1 MLKGQIPRPLVL
13 LFCCF
18 KAERRGAKRSQL
30 FYSARIR
37 PSPLPI
43 TINHSPSMSTIPISL
58 TLGLTA
64 VTCTCP
70 VCFREWLQL
79 QQQGWPHGP
88 AWPRMACVAP
98 FHPTPH
104 PLWPCMALHG
114 PTWPCSPHSALHIPA
129 LSMVLSR
136 TNSPAAAGDRFSRPE
151 AQKGVEPRDGA
162 RLH

>member
-18 KAERRGAKRSQL
+18 KAERRGAKHSQL
-30 FYSARIR
+30 FYSVCIR

-43 TINHSPSMSTIPISL
+43 TINHYPSMSTISISL

-88 AWPRMACVAP
+88 AWPHMACVAP
-98 FHPTPH
+98 FHTTQPH
-104 PLWPCMALHG
+104 M
-114 PTWPCSPHSALHIPA
+114 ALHIPA
-129 LSMVLSR
+129 WPYMALF
-136 TNSPAAAGDRFSRPE
+136 TPFCPARPGTVHG
-151 AQKGVEPRDGA
+151 AEPHQQPRSCRGSLQQA
-162 RLH
+162 RSSKRC

>member
-64 VTCTCP
+64 VTCTSRVLQGMASAAAAGVATWPRMAPHGLRGP
-70 VCFREWLQL
+70 VPPHTPPLMAL
-79 QQQGWPHGP
+79 HGP
-88 AWPRMACVAP
+88 AWPY
-98 FHPTPH
+98 
-104 PLWPCMALHG
+104 MALFTPFCPAHPGTVHG
-114 PTWPCSPHSALHIPA
+114 AEPHQQPRS
-129 LSMVLSR
+129 SR
-136 TNSPAAAGDRFSRPE
+136 GSL
-151 AQKGVEPRDGA
+151 QQA
-162 RLH
+162 RSSKRC

>member
-18 KAERRGAKRSQL
+18 KAERRGAKCSQL
-30 FYSARIR
+30 FYSVCIR

-64 VTCTCP
+64 VTCACP

-88 AWPRMACVAP
+88 AWPCMACVAP
-98 FHPTPH
+98 FHPTQ
-104 PLWPCMALHG
+104 LLMALHV
-114 PTWPCSPHSALHIPA
+114 PAWPYMALFTPFCPA
-129 LSMVLSR
+129 HPGTVHGAELHQQPRSSR
-136 TNSPAAAGDRFSRPE
+136 GSL
-151 AQKGVEPRDGA
+151 QQA
-162 RLH
+162 RSSKRC